1 MTPSSACSATTFS
14 LSDQGDTMPRKTF
27 VAGDVLTA
35 ADMNLL
41 SQDGYVTNTSLD
53 TTAGQPGGAW
63 VSFTPTISGGT
74 HTGTKTGKYIQVGK
88 MVDFVVYLTWDTGS
102 NFSGLKIDLPV
113 TASSS
118 ANISSFTVTFGD
130 GPVPY
135 PGTCV
140 HSTADI
146 TPYAMVDDTGTSSGY
161 VSAAAVSNTIPFTW
175 AANDTVQIAGRY
187 EAA

>member
-1 MTPSSACSATTFS
+1 MAKYTFAV
-14 LSDQGDTMPRKTF
+14 GEK
-27 VAGDVLTA
+27 LTA
-35 ADMNLL
+35 ARTNNFC
-41 SQDGYVTNTSLD
+41 QEGEVTNSSLD

-63 VSFTPTISGGT
+63 TSFTPTISGGT
-74 HTGTKTGKYIQVGK
+74 VTGTKTGKYIQVGK
-88 MVDFVVYLTWDTGS
+88 MVDFVVYLTWDTS
-102 NFSGLKIDLPV
+102 SAFSGLKIDLPV

-140 HSTADI
+140 HTTANI

-161 VSAAAVSNTIPFTW
+161 VSAAAISNSIPFTW
-175 AANDTVQIAGRY
+175 ATGDTVQIAGRY

>member
-1 MTPSSACSATTFS
+1 MAKYTFAV
-14 LSDQGDTMPRKTF
+14 GEK
-27 VAGDVLTA
+27 LTA
-35 ADMNLL
+35 ARTNNFC
-41 SQDGYVTNTSLD
+41 QEGEVTNSSLD

-63 VSFTPTISGGT
+63 TSFTPTISGGT

-102 NFSGLKIDLPV
+102 NFSGLKINLPV

-130 GPVPY
+130 GAVPY
-135 PGTCV
+135 MGSCV
-140 HSTADI
+140 HSTTDI
-146 TPYAMVDDTGTSSGY
+146 TPYAMADDSGTSSLY
-161 VSAAAVSNTIPFTW
+161 VSAVALSNTIPFTW
-175 AANDTVQIAGRY
+175 VAADTVQIAGRY